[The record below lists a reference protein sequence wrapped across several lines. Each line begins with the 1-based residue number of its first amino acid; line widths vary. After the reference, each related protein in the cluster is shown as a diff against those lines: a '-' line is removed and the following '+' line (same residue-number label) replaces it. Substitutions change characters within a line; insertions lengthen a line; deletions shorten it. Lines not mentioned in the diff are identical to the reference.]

1 MLKDS
6 TILIFIV
13 YSAVGFYRKAYS
25 TLQNTRVFCQIY
37 DHEFHLIELG
47 RKLDKN
53 SSRIRIRITLMRLK
67 HWIRTIDTG
76 FRIPSYDLA
85 PPPPPPISML
95 DQRHTGRLR
104 KNVITDGR
112 GGEEGIGEEPNNTT
126 VSFFTNF
133 FAKIL
138 CVEFYFASII
148 SVIFGE
154 KGWIRIR
161 IRTSD

>member
-6 TILIFIV
+6 TILLFIV

-76 FRIPSYDLA
+76 FRIPV
-85 PPPPPPISML
+85 PGP
-95 DQRHTGRLR
+95 QH
-104 KNVITDGR
+104 
-112 GGEEGIGEEPNNTT
+112 
-126 VSFFTNF
+126 
-133 FAKIL
+133 
-138 CVEFYFASII
+138 
-148 SVIFGE
+148 
-154 KGWIRIR
+154 
-161 IRTSD
+161 